1 MTEIPDTPTID
12 TAVFA
17 IMRDVIGDVLDG
29 AGLAVMRGPVGIGK
43 SYALRRTIAE
53 LEEGGAR
60 VTFLAAVGALQ
71 GKIAEFLRALHG
83 RDGISSAEGLDLA
96 FSMIAGYPRRSYGP
110 KSVLIVDEAQD
121 LAAPIIGQLR
131 GLWDRGELA
140 RLGDRWCPA
149 FGLVLVGNDQ
159 FLGNGTRKERVD
171 LLPLWDRVTHNI
183 RLPRPSKEEQAAF
196 ARALFPGDDTET
208 DKLRAMVRA
217 FGEDQGSLRA
227 AAKAARQAG
236 IRARQEGQTIKS
248 EHLSFAI
255 RMMGETR

>member
-1 MTEIPDTPTID
+1 MTEIPDTPTIE
-12 TAVFA
+12 TAVSA

-43 SYALRRTIAE
+43 SFALRETLAGFE
-53 LEEGGAR
+53 AGGAR
-60 VTFLAAVGALQ
+60 VTYIVASGAVQ

-83 RDGISSAEGLDLA
+83 RDGVSSAEGLELA
-96 FSMIAGYPRRSYGP
+96 FATIAGHPFRSYGP
-110 KSVLIVDEAQD
+110 KSVLVVDEAQD
-121 LAAPIIGQLR
+121 LAAPIIAQLR

-140 RLGDRWCPA
+140 RLGDEWCPA

-196 ARALFPGDDTET
+196 ARALFPGEGPEA
-208 DKLRAMVRA
+208 DKLRAMVQA

-227 AAKAARQAG
+227 AAKAARQAH
-236 IRARQEGQTIKS
+236 IRAGQKGQALS
-248 EHLSFAI
+248 ADHLSFAI
-255 RMMGETR
+255 RMMGGSR

>member
-1 MTEIPDTPTID
+1 MTELPDTPTIE

-17 IMRDVIGDVLDG
+17 MMRDVIGDVLDG

-60 VTFLAAVGALQ
+60 VTYLAAVGALQ
-71 GKIAEFLRALHG
+71 GKIAEFHRARHG
-83 RDGISSAEGLDLA
+83 RDGVSSAEGLELA
-96 FSMIAGYPRRSYGP
+96 FDMIGGYPFRSYGP

-121 LAAPIIGQLR
+121 LAAPIIAQLR

-140 RLGDRWCPA
+140 RLGDPWCLA

-183 RLPRPSKEEQAAF
+183 RLPRPSKDEHAAF
-196 ARALFPGDDTET
+196 ARALFPGEGPDP
-208 DKLRAMVRA
+208 DKLRAMVQA

-227 AAKAARQAG
+227 AAKAARQAH
-236 IRARQEGQTIKS
+236 IRASQKGQALNG

-255 RMMGETR
+255 RMMGGVR